1 MMTIPRGR
9 HRNVHPFP
17 ARMAPDLALQKIE
30 DLTSPGDVVL
40 DPMCGSGTVPRLAVE
55 ENRRAIACD
64 LDPLAVLIT
73 RTACKPN
80 WSKSLRERAQEVVQ
94 SARSL
99 DDRRPDWIDADPKT
113 SEFVDFW
120 FAPQQRT
127 ALGQL
132 ARVLVARPST
142 DDPLR
147 VALSRLIV
155 TKDGGAS
162 LARDTSHSRPH
173 RVRLT
178 NGYDV
183 FSGFLESAARIE
195 RLVSHTDAQQRASI
209 RTVDAR
215 SLAFVQ
221 AGSVD
226 LVVTSPP
233 YLNAIDY
240 LRGHRMSLVWLGW
253 QVGDLRVL
261 RGESIG
267 TERALRPAREEVVA
281 MAENGVPLI
290 EDLPA
295 RERGMVWRFT
305 HDIDRLCR
313 SLSRVTKR
321 GGHLVFV
328 VADSQLKGVPV
339 ANSALCR
346 LAAQRH
352 GFELE
357 EGILRPLPAQHRY
370 LPPPNGGVGLNARM
384 REEYVLTFEQRN

>member
-1 MMTIPRGR
+1 MNGTNGR
-9 HRNVHPFP
+9 RRDVHPFP
-17 ARMAPDLALQKIE
+17 ARMAPDLALEKIAE
-30 DLTSPGDVVL
+30 LTRPGAVVL

-55 ENRRAIACD
+55 EGRRAIACD
-64 LDPLAVLIT
+64 VDPLAVLIT
-73 RTACKPN
+73 RTACKPE
-80 WSKSLRERAQEVVQ
+80 WSKGLLERAEKVVR

-99 DDRRPDWIDADPKT
+99 RDGLPAWIQADT
-113 SEFVDFW
+113 NSEEFVEYW
-120 FAPQQRT
+120 FASPQRT
-127 ALGQL
+127 ALGRL
-132 ARVLVARPST
+132 ARVLADRPST

-178 NGYDV
+178 NEFDV
-183 FSGFLESAARIE
+183 FSGFLQSAARVE
-195 RLVSHTDAQQRASI
+195 KLVSHTDAKQSASI

-215 SLAFVQ
+215 SLAFVKR
-221 AGSVD
+221 GSVD

-253 QVGDLRVL
+253 QIGDLRAI
-261 RGESIG
+261 RGGLIG
-267 TERALRPAREEVVA
+267 AERALRAAPEEIVA
-281 MAENGVPLI
+281 MAKAGVPLI
-290 EDLPA
+290 GELPA
-295 RERGMVWRFT
+295 REQGMVWRFT
-305 HDIDRLCR
+305 HDIYRLCR
-313 SLSRVTKR
+313 SLSRVTRR

-328 VADSQLKGVPV
+328 VADSHLKGVPV

-346 LAAQRH
+346 LVAQRH
-352 GFELE
+352 GFEFN
-357 EGILRPLPAQHRY
+357 EGTVRSLPARHRY

-384 REEYVLTFEQRN
+384 REEFVQTFERCA